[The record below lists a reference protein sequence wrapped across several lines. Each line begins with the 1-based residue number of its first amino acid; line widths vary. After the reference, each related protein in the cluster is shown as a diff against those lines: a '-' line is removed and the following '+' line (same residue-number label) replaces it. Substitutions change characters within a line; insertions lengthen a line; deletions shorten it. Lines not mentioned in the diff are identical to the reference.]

1 MATILRGS
9 YNIDQIEALAN
20 LIKDNAGFSDT
31 DFSVSGVYDFI
42 VNSKVKLRLK
52 AASAT
57 TLGFYTVANGI
68 EASITSNTYLNIRMV
83 VTAKATAI
91 GVYAYTAAG
100 DVPINQTLLI
110 RAESKSTYDN
120 SIDDILIKIPSATNY
135 GNINLYAP
143 DMLGFNTAD
152 SMGAAPS
159 MAANIYNTVLFKISG
174 TATYYIPES
183 VYYFRTTNASVNANY
198 YNFILVNNVYESIG
212 YWALRDD
219 EV

>member
-57 TLGFYTVANGI
+57 TLGLYTVANGT
-68 EASITSNTYLNIRMV
+68 ETSITSNTYLNIRMV

-91 GVYAYTAAG
+91 GVYPYTAAG
-100 DVPINQTLLI
+100 DVPLNQILLI

-120 SIDDILIKIPSATNY
+120 SIDDILIKTPNAISY
-135 GNINLYAP
+135 SNINFYAP
-143 DMLGFNTAD
+143 DMLGFNTTD

-159 MAANIYNTVLFKISG
+159 MAANIYNTVLFKVSG

-183 VYYFRTTNASVNANY
+183 VYYFRTTNASVNSNY
-198 YNFILVNNVYESIG
+198 YNFTLVNNVYESIG

>member
-20 LIKDNAGFSDT
+20 LIKDNAGFSGT

-57 TLGFYTVANGI
+57 TLGFYTVANDI
-68 EASITSNTYLNIRMV
+68 EASITSNTYLNVRMV

-91 GVYAYTAAG
+91 SVHPYTAAAN
-100 DVPINQTLLI
+100 VPINHILII
-110 RAESKSTYDN
+110 RAESKSTKDN
-120 SIDDILIKIPSATNY
+120 SIDDILIKAATSTGY
-135 GNINLYAP
+135 QAAFYAP
-143 DMLGFNTAD
+143 DMLGFGTMD
-152 SMGAAPS
+152 SMGAG
-159 MAANIYNTVLFKISG
+159 ANMSSHNTVLFKLAGSE
-174 TATYYIPES
+174 TYYIPES
-183 VYYFRTTNASVNANY
+183 VYFFRTTNARVDSNY
-198 YNFILVNNVYESIG
+198 YNFTLVNNVFESIG

>member
-9 YNIDQIEALAN
+9 YNIDQIEALAD

-52 AASAT
+52 AESAT
-57 TLGFYTVANGI
+57 TLGLYTVANGI
-68 EASITSNTYLNIRMV
+68 EASIASNTYLNIRMV

-91 GVYAYTAAG
+91 SVYAYTAAG
-100 DVPINQTLLI
+100 DVPINQILLI

-120 SIDDILIKIPSATNY
+120 SIDDILIKATSATSNS
-135 GNINLYAP
+135 NINFYAP
-143 DMLGFNTAD
+143 DMLGFNTTD
-152 SMGAAPS
+152 SMGASPA
-159 MAANIYNTVLFKISG
+159 MANNMYNTVLFKVSG

-183 VYYFRTTNASVNANY
+183 VYFFRTTNASVNSSY
-198 YNFILVNNVYESIG
+198 YNFTLVNNVYESVG

>member
-9 YNIDQIEALAN
+9 YNIDQIEVLAN
-20 LIKDNAGFSDT
+20 LIKDNAGFSGT

-57 TLGFYTVANGI
+57 TLGLYTVANGT
-68 EASITSNTYLNIRMV
+68 ETSIVSNTYLNIRMV

-91 GVYAYTAAG
+91 GVYAYTAAT
-100 DVPINQTLLI
+100 DVPLNQTLLI

-120 SIDDILIKIPSATNY
+120 SIDDIMLISPSATGY
-135 GNINLYAP
+135 QVKFYAP
-143 DMLGFNTAD
+143 DMLGFTLTD
-152 SMGAAPS
+152 TMGAGPT
-159 MAANIYNTVLFKISG
+159 MTTNLYNTVLFKVSG

-183 VYYFRTTNASVNANY
+183 VYFFRTTNAVVNQNY
-198 YNFILVNNVYESIG
+198 YNFTLVNNVFESVG